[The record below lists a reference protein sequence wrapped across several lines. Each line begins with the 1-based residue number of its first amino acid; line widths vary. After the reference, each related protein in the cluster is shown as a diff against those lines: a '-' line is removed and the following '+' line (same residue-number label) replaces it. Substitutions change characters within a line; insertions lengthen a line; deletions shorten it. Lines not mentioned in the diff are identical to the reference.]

1 MLSFLLQRY
10 KENLYAVFLPCR
22 IIFIS
27 SCNRLHFGLK
37 KLCEPRSPRTQARHV
52 RLFRKEKQAFL
63 LYFARLFV
71 SLQRLTYIKKEQ
83 MNTNVL
89 VTPSPVSAKYWSELK
104 DVSDNVKLELITLLS
119 SSMTHSEE
127 PAAKPRKG
135 WASRFAGVWKDSR
148 SAEEIVEEIRAAR
161 TANTFDVEL

>member
-1 MLSFLLQRY
+1 MISFLLQRY

-22 IIFIS
+22 IITIYT
-27 SCNRLHFGLK
+27 CNRLHLGTK
-37 KLCEPRSPRTQARHV
+37 ISIRTQSPRTQARHV
-52 RLFRKEKQAFL
+52 RLFRKEKQVFL

-83 MNTNVL
+83 MNSNVL

-104 DVSDNVKLELITLLS
+104 DLSDNVKLELITLLS
-119 SSMTHSEE
+119 SSMTHPEE
-127 PAAKPRKG
+127 PAAEPRKG

-148 SAEEIVEEIRAAR
+148 SAEEIVEDIRAAR